1 VGRLYKVR
9 VCRGPSCGDEKH
21 SSTLADEFRRILA
34 ERGLGDVEMQWQS
47 CYGRCRNGPNV
58 LVRETREQAAPR
70 KFVLATQ
77 PLSRGGKATM
87 YNHVTIADV
96 GEIVS
101 EHLAAGRPVRRLME
115 RPPRQSDSGNSKK
128 DGEE

>member
-1 VGRLYKVR
+1 
-9 VCRGPSCGDEKH
+9 
-21 SSTLADEFRRILA
+21 
-34 ERGLGDVEMQWQS
+34 MQWQS
-47 CYGRCRNGPNV
+47 CYGRCRRGPNV
-58 LVRETREQAAPR
+58 LVLEAREQASPP

-77 PLSRGGKATM
+77 PLTRGGKATM

-115 RPPRQSDSGNSKK
+115 RPPRQSGSGDSKK

>member
-1 VGRLYKVR
+1 M
-9 VCRGPSCGDEKH
+9 EN
-21 SSTLADEFRRILA
+21 
-34 ERGLGDVEMQWQS
+34 VEMQWQS

-58 LVRETREQAAPR
+58 LVREIREQAPAR
-70 KFVLATQ
+70 RFVIATQ

-87 YNHVTIADV
+87 YNHVTMEDV

-101 EHLAAGRPVRRLME
+101 EHLTAGRPVRRLME
-115 RPPRQSDSGNSKK
+115 RPPSQSNSGNLKK